1 MRKDVKIGMLAG
13 AGLAVLAA
21 VLFSFF
27 TDSVAVERQKR
38 FALEL
43 RDEPRPEIPDNA
55 VQRRNAVSQ
64 PNPPAADINRD
75 GESPR
80 VHIVRAG
87 QTLMSISMQYYGT
100 TDGWKRILDANAGI
114 ISNANQIREGMRLL
128 IPPYSSNNT
137 RPQG

>member
-1 MRKDVKIGMLAG
+1 MLAG

-21 VLFSFF
+21 VFFSLF

-43 RDEPRPEIPDNA
+43 RNEAGPEIPDDA
-55 VQRRNAVSQ
+55 AQRQNTVSQ

-75 GESPR
+75 GGSPR
-80 VHIVRAG
+80 VHIVKAG

-100 TDGWKRILDANAGI
+100 TDGWKRILDANADI

-128 IPPYSSNNT
+128 IPPSNNT